1 MNNENLSEI
10 IEYLEKMHKYVLIS
24 RLDMNT
30 FKEYVDSL
38 VTLYEK
44 KILNDYVMLKYA
56 NILSNAEVLFLG
68 SEKIFVESAEKLED
82 LINQIKY
89 TKESIHR

>member
-24 RLDMNT
+24 RLDTNT

-44 KILNDYVMLKYA
+44 KILNDYVILKYA
-56 NILSNAEVLFLG
+56 NILSRAEVLLG
-68 SEKIFVESAEKLED
+68 SEKIFVENAEKLED

>member
-10 IEYLEKMHKYVLIS
+10 NEYLEKMHKYVLIS

-44 KILNDYVMLKYA
+44 KILNYDTLLKYA
-56 NILSNAEVLFLG
+56 NILSNAEVLLG
-68 SEKIFVESAEKLED
+68 SEKIFAESAKKLED